1 MKLILTLIPPTVM
14 RNGHIAA
21 ASWLVR
27 NTLDGCQATNK
38 ITDTGFPRSG
48 ESGGLVY
55 LSYCYYLFG
64 CLFIFLI
71 VLLLVFFNIQVLLLL
86 CQFVS
91 HSQLTSVLTPCLRIT
106 GVPSLVSNFAERTHA
121 RVLD

>member
-38 ITDTGFPRSG
+38 ITDTGSAALFIYLIVTIC
-48 ESGGLVY
+48 LVV
-55 LSYCYYLFG
+55 
-64 CLFIFLI
+64 CLF
-71 VLLLVFFNIQVLLLL
+71 
-86 CQFVS
+86 S
-91 HSQLTSVLTPCLRIT
+91 
-106 GVPSLVSNFAERTHA
+106 
-121 RVLD
+121 

>member
-1 MKLILTLIPPTVM
+1 MHATKMSVYKSLSGKTLRKTRRINSYLKLFLTLIPPTVM

-38 ITDTGFPRSG
+38 ITDTGFPRSR

-55 LSYCYYLFG
+55 LSY
-64 CLFIFLI
+64 
-71 VLLLVFFNIQVLLLL
+71 
-86 CQFVS
+86 
-91 HSQLTSVLTPCLRIT
+91 
-106 GVPSLVSNFAERTHA
+106 
-121 RVLD
+121 

>member
-1 MKLILTLIPPTVM
+1 M

-38 ITDTGFPRSG
+38 ITDTGFPRSR

-64 CLFIFLI
+64 CLFVFLI
-71 VLLLVFFNIQVLLLL
+71 VLLLFFLIYKFYCIYVILFLIAN
-86 CQFVS
+86 
-91 HSQLTSVLTPCLRIT
+91 
-106 GVPSLVSNFAERTHA
+106 
-121 RVLD
+121 